1 MMELL
6 YEIQMHTLIGI
17 KYGSMYA
24 KILDDEVKG
33 ILNLMKQSTS
43 FYGKINKNGDC
54 EIQGQIISLTKTIS
68 YQATGQ
74 MKKET
79 VELDMYTNQGEFHIT
94 GKETHNEEILQLYC

>member
-1 MMELL
+1 MTELL

-33 ILNLMKQSTS
+33 IMNLMKQSTS

-54 EIQGQIISLTKTIS
+54 EIQGQIISLTKTIP
-68 YQATGQ
+68 YQAIGKI
-74 MKKET
+74 KKET
-79 VELDMYTNQGEFHIT
+79 VELDMHTNQGEFHIA
-94 GKETHNEEILQLYC
+94 GKGTQNEKILQLYC